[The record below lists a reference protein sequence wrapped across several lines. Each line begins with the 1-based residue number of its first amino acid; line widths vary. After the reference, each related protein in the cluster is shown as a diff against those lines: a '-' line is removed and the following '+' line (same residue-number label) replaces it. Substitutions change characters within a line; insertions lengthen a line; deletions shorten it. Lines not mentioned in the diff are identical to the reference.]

1 MDIVDVQRRIYQ
13 GLKNLITDELANDA
27 IVFREDL
34 PSEVKSK
41 VEQAIW
47 DWSQTA
53 EGKITLKD
61 LNNGTALKK
70 VTNADYEK
78 DLKMLSDIEEDLK
91 KSEQKQN

>member
-1 MDIVDVQRRIYQ
+1 
-13 GLKNLITDELANDA
+13 LKNLITDEFANDA
-27 IVFREDL
+27 LVFREDL
-34 PSEVKSK
+34 PSELKTK
-41 VEQAIW
+41 DENAIW

-78 DLKMLSDIEEDLK
+78 DLKMLSEMEEDLK
-91 KSEQKQN
+91 TNMKKQN